1 MEKFKEMLLKKKAQ
15 QKGKVDPSKLEAKA
29 NIMRS
34 LSDELGKDI
43 SEDLKGLKKVTV
55 ASDSEEG
62 LKEGLEKAE
71 DVLEGKEEEESNES
85 EMENEEEGE
94 ESESSDDLQSKIAEL
109 EKQLE
114 ELKKRA

>member
-71 DVLEGKEEEESNES
+71 DVLEGKEEESNES